1 MTAGRSPSLCKTPFL
16 YHSRFPQYSFFTVV
30 IFYENKIMSDF
41 EQKEAPPKITSEVK
55 VKDPRRVAQGKRLAA
70 ISREAKARKA
80 REREASIRREEVE
93 RCERSERESYSYAV
107 LPVIGV
113 LAIGG
118 GYYLYQRKKDQQ
130 PANNDNSEERSEKQ
144 QPHLENF

>member
-1 MTAGRSPSLCKTPFL
+1 MQANP
-16 YHSRFPQYSFFTVV
+16 
-30 IFYENKIMSDF
+30 
-41 EQKEAPPKITSEVK
+41 EQEQATSQEEPPKITSEVK

-107 LPVIGV
+107 LPVIGI

-118 GYYLYQRKKDQQ
+118 GYYLYQRMKDQQ
-130 PANNDNSEERSEKQ
+130 PANDDSEERSEKQ
-144 QPHLENF
+144 QPNLENF

>member
-1 MTAGRSPSLCKTPFL
+1 MQANP
-16 YHSRFPQYSFFTVV
+16 
-30 IFYENKIMSDF
+30 
-41 EQKEAPPKITSEVK
+41 EQEQATSQAASEPPKITSEVR

-80 REREASIRREEVE
+80 KEQEASIRKEEVE
-93 RCERSERESYSYAV
+93 KCEQESYSPYAL
-107 LPVIGV
+107 LPVIGI

-118 GYYLYQRKKDQQ
+118 GYYLYQRKKDQ
-130 PANNDNSEERSEKQ
+130 PANDDSEERSEKQ

>member
-1 MTAGRSPSLCKTPFL
+1 MSYLEFRWSYLKICLKVTRK
-16 YHSRFPQYSFFTVV
+16 YTV
-30 IFYENKIMSDF
+30 NKMQANP
-41 EQKEAPPKITSEVK
+41 EQEQATSQEEPPKITSEVK

-107 LPVIGV
+107 LPVIGI

-130 PANNDNSEERSEKQ
+130 PANDDSEERSEKQ
-144 QPHLENF
+144 QPNLENF

>member
-1 MTAGRSPSLCKTPFL
+1 M
-16 YHSRFPQYSFFTVV
+16 
-30 IFYENKIMSDF
+30 
-41 EQKEAPPKITSEVK
+41 
-55 VKDPRRVAQGKRLAA
+55 KDPRRVAQGKRLAA

-93 RCERSERESYSYAV
+93 KCERSEKENYSYAI
-107 LPVIGV
+107 LPVIGI

-130 PANNDNSEERSEKQ
+130 PANDSEVAEKQ
-144 QPHLENF
+144 QPNLENF

>member
-1 MTAGRSPSLCKTPFL
+1 MDANS
-16 YHSRFPQYSFFTVV
+16 
-30 IFYENKIMSDF
+30 
-41 EQKEAPPKITSEVK
+41 EQEAAPPKITSEVKVK
-55 VKDPRRVAQGKRLAA
+55 VKDPRRVAQGKRLAQ

-80 REREASIRREEVE
+80 REREASIRKEEVE
-93 RCERSERESYSYAV
+93 RCERSERESYSPYAL

-113 LAIGG
+113 LAISG

-130 PANNDNSEERSEKQ
+130 PANEVAEKR